1 VWADDRRLDA
11 MRDQVSLENLVAVG
25 DHLNDLPMLSGEFA
39 RCVVAPDNA
48 VSAVK
53 ELVRSQ
59 NGYVS
64 HQPWGHGVA
73 RGLEH
78 FLGQPGSNT
87 A

>member
-1 VWADDRRLDA
+1 
-11 MRDQVSLENLVAVG
+11 
-25 DHLNDLPMLSGEFA
+25 MLSGTPA

-48 VSAVK
+48 VPAVK

-59 NGYVS
+59 NGYIS

-73 RGLEH
+73 RGLE
-78 FLGQPGSNT
+78 FYLENPKP